1 MTTGN
6 MARPLDWMRRSRIE
20 GCVAA
25 LAGAQTALGAAIART
40 WQANGG
46 EIATL
51 EASGEPAA
59 IDGCVAAIV
68 RRHGRLD
75 ALINAQDL
83 PRPAS
88 TAAGQHEPPHDAQH
102 DAQHHVRQDVQHDV
116 RHDWEHGLRAS
127 VEAAAQLAAACVP
140 HLRRSPWPAIVQLT
154 SLAADSGA
162 PGSGAWGPALGALQT
177 LTRQLALEYAR
188 DGIRVNGVSPGLVAP
203 PPSAATASAEMAR
216 RARQVPLRR
225 FARPEEVANL
235 VVFLASPVASFIT
248 AQVFN
253 CDGGLSQTLYAAP
266 MTRAEPAR

>member
-6 MARPLDWMRRSRIE
+6 VERPLDWMRRSRIE

-46 EIATL
+46 EVATL
-51 EASGEPAA
+51 ESTGDPAA
-59 IDGCVAAIV
+59 IEGCVAAIV

-83 PRPAS
+83 PRPAPS
-88 TAAGQHEPPHDAQH
+88 AAGAHESQP
-102 DAQHHVRQDVQHDV
+102 
-116 RHDWEHGLRAS
+116 DWEHGLRAT
-127 VEAAAQLAAACVP
+127 VEAAAQLATACVP
-140 HLRRSPWPAIVQLT
+140 HLRCSPWPAIVQLT

-162 PGSGAWGPALGALQT
+162 AGSGAWGPALGALQT

-203 PPSAATASAEMAR
+203 PPSAATASAEMAW
-216 RARQVPLRR
+216 RARPVPLRR

-266 MTRAEPAR
+266 MTRAAPAQ